1 MCGTTDKYKY
11 QVRYVLEYTPVMQQ
25 DDDYYDTDIVTNVSK
40 KTIKSTY
47 YDGSDDTKPEKLTH
61 TFTDDTWRSERR
73 CYNTYEEALDAAVK
87 HNTETI
93 NELQEALDKAIKEGL
108 QHDVKRT

>member
-1 MCGTTDKYKY
+1 MCGTTEKYKG
-11 QVRYVLEYTPVMQQ
+11 QVRYVLKYTPVIQQ
-25 DDDYYDTDIVTNVSK
+25 DDYNYDTDIVTKISK
-40 KTIKSTY
+40 KIIKSTY
-47 YDGSDDTKPEKLTH
+47 YDGSDDTKSENLTH
-61 TFTDDTWRSERR
+61 TFTDNSWRSERR

-108 QHDVKRT
+108 KHDVKRT